1 MTRTVLIAGASRGL
15 GLEFVHQYGADG
27 WQVLAGLRDPSAAAF
42 PPGTAALP
50 LDVRDDAS
58 ITALAAALP
67 DLLELAVVCAGAIG
81 NKNGDY
87 TTPTVDDF
95 DAVMQTNVRGPIAL
109 IEALAPRMAA
119 DGTIAVLSSRMGSI
133 ADAESPFALLY
144 RCSKAATNMAVKC
157 ASMAF
162 AERGPRVIALHPGWV
177 RTEMGG
183 PQAPLLP
190 PESVAGMRAVID
202 DADRFASGGFYNYQG
217 QPLPW

>member
-42 PPGTAALP
+42 PPGT
-50 LDVRDDAS
+50 
-58 ITALAAALP
+58 AALP